1 MFPRVRIARVLAAC
15 LLAAALGGCGSSSDD
30 KTTSA
35 SAASVQV
42 TSPADGSAVKS
53 DRITVRGTV
62 TPSDATVLVVGQP
75 AQVGNGVF
83 TIAIPVHK
91 GQNTID
97 VVASGK
103 GVTPASTKITVTR
116 TSSTGTKKSA
126 RRDSGTRSTSG
137 PVLAG
142 ARNCGSGVTAGANT
156 SCPFAQNVVEA
167 YAATGSGVLDVRS
180 PVTGQTYRMFCTGGV
195 THVCT
200 GGNNASVYFG
210 STGNYSLGNCGNGLS
225 AGPNTSCGFAENVR
239 AAYRSSGSS
248 VVTAFS
254 PATGRSYT
262 MYCTTSSPHVC
273 TGGTDAAVYFP

>member
-1 MFPRVRIARVLAAC
+1 MRSRVCMWLLVAC
-15 LLAAALGGCGSSSDD
+15 AWAALAGGCGSSGD
-30 KTTSA
+30 KQESA
-35 SAASVQV
+35 SAARVQV
-42 TSPADGSAVKS
+42 TSPADGSAVRS

-62 TPSDATVLVVGQP
+62 TPPEANVLVLGQP

-83 TIAIPVHK
+83 TIAVPVHR

-97 VVASGK
+97 VVASAK
-103 GVTPASTKITVTR
+103 GVTPASTKIVVTR
-116 TSSTGTKKSA
+116 TSPTGTKKST
-126 RRDSGTRSTSG
+126 RTDSGKRSETG
-137 PVLAG
+137 PVFAG

-180 PVTGQTYRMFCTGGV
+180 PVTGQTYRMYCTGGTV
-195 THVCT
+195 HVCT

-210 STGNYSLGNCGNGLS
+210 NTGAYTLGNCGGDLS

-239 AAYRSSGSS
+239 AAYRSSGAS
-248 VVTAFS
+248 VVSAFS
-254 PATGRSYT
+254 PATGRTYT

-273 TGGTDAAVYFP
+273 TGGNDAAVYFP